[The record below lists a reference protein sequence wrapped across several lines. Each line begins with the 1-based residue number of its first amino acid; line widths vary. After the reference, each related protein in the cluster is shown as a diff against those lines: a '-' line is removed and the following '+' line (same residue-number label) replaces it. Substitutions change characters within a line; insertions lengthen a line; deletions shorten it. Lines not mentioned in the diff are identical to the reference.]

1 MEDDDDGKI
10 VRILEKADPAKQES
24 LDAENVVDPMDAEQ
38 TWPTAEELRL
48 ADEEQKKVCSSLFLL
63 ILFTYIQLAHNL
75 LTFLSLKYYVLIFYS
90 ILIYFLIFS
99 INALMRTCIFHFFCK

>member
-1 MEDDDDGKI
+1 MDADDGKT

-48 ADEEQKKVCSSLFLL
+48 AEEEQKKVILLLDFL
-63 ILFTYIQLAHNL
+63 QKKG
-75 LTFLSLKYYVLIFYS
+75 LKKQYLK
-90 ILIYFLIFS
+90 FS
-99 INALMRTCIFHFFCK
+99 

>member
-1 MEDDDDGKI
+1 MFVVVFFGRETKNSMEADDEGKI

-48 ADEEQKKVCSSLFLL
+48 ADEEQKKVCCNFLR
-63 ILFTYIQLAHNL
+63 
-75 LTFLSLKYYVLIFYS
+75 LKSYS
-90 ILIYFLIFS
+90 
-99 INALMRTCIFHFFCK
+99 K